1 MQKSTRLHPPPPPPL
16 LHAPLIANNKQIWN
30 YHIWHNSYF
39 RVFSIPEYR
48 KVIRSGIQQI
58 WQRAC
63 NKYRSFE
70 NDIQLQWGPIVTW
83 WLDLLKVA
91 LGKIEIILEIETG
104 GYNLM
109 QPVDCQNSEFKN
121 NFRTSLKRWIFSS
134 TFFSTKKIQ
143 GNSRNSRTTEHPESK
158 SI

>member
-1 MQKSTRLHPPPPPPL
+1 MCKKVPDSTPPPLPPL

-104 GYNLM
+104 YNLM

-134 TFFSTKKIQ
+134 TFFSTKKNPGQ
-143 GNSRNSRTTEHPESK
+143 FKKFQNHWAPWK
-158 SI
+158 